1 MVGVV
6 VTVAGV
12 AVKVVLVVLTVV
24 RARSL
29 ILWTSSIIMSLE
41 FVLEIG

>member
-12 AVKVVLVVLTVV
+12 EVNFVELV
-24 RARSL
+24 RCDGQCGGRSV
-29 ILWTSSIIMSLE
+29 WW
-41 FVLEIG
+41 